1 MWNVRRWAI
10 VHFDMSGLA
19 WSSSARS
26 SDGDSASDSW
36 TSTDA
41 GSSASRSGADGSG
54 GARGVEG
61 ARRVLPEAAL
71 PEAAA
76 IDFAVALAFRA
87 PVIAV
92 ANRENTGA
100 KPGIASGCISAFE
113 PAIDQMH
120 DE

>member
-1 MWNVRRWAI
+1 
-10 VHFDMSGLA
+10 MSGLA

-26 SDGDSASDSW
+26 SDGDSPSDSW

-41 GSSASRSGADGSG
+41 VFSPGADGSG

-61 ARRVLPEAAL
+61 ARRVLPEAAVM
-71 PEAAA
+71 
-76 IDFAVALAFRA
+76 DVAVALAFRA
-87 PVIAV
+87 PVIAA

-113 PAIDQMH
+113 PASDEMH

>member
-41 GSSASRSGADGSG
+41 VSSSGADGSG

-113 PAIDQMH
+113 PASDEMH